1 MCKLPKNQY
10 FISIFSK
17 KREGGTSPNPPDPFF
32 LSEIRLSRI
41 LVPLK
46 LVVLKLV
53 PVILMVLK
61 LVPVILMVLILVPV
75 ILVVLIL
82 VPRLLKISITNFS
95 GTNFSTRKKKLTKI

>member
-1 MCKLPKNQY
+1 MIYQY
-10 FISIFSK
+10 IFK
-17 KREGGTSPNPPDPFF
+17 KKGEGTSPNPPDPFF

-53 PVILMVLK
+53 PVY
-61 LVPVILMVLILVPV
+61 LVVLILVPV

-82 VPRLLKISITNFS
+82 VPRLLKISTTDFS
-95 GTNFSTRKKKLTKI
+95 GTNFSTGK